1 MSKKL
6 NKLQEASKDATGFL
20 YEDGAPEAAQ
30 SSGAGVPIEDLSK
43 DDLIQLLNQSRKILE
58 QQAAAEQAKA
68 AAEAEKKPT
77 GRPTERG
84 ETYRFSLYLDI
95 ELANYAKHIAR
106 KNKQPL
112 TQYLNELVRRDM
124 EAYISAGGNADEWT
138 DKD

>member
-20 YEDGAPEAAQ
+20 YEDETPEAAQ
-30 SSGAGVPIEDLSK
+30 SSGAGVPIENLSK
-43 DDLIQLLNQSRKILE
+43 DDLIQLLDQSRKILE
-58 QQAAAEQAKA
+58 KASASEAA
-68 AAEAEKKPT
+68 KKPT

-84 ETYRFSLYLDI
+84 ETYRFSLYLDL
-95 ELANYAKHIAR
+95 ELADYAKYIAK

-112 TQYLNELVRRDM
+112 TQYLNALVRRDM

-138 DKD
+138 DSN